1 MTQRLTLK
9 LEAWLYRYATLHAI
23 YNLDDKYENTTITD
37 EMLDDMYNFAM
48 MKEILIHGRIS
59 EGKAKLMVEYEKG
72 KEKLM
77 VSDEMTEHDKGKAKR
92 VEHDKGKA
100 KHAEHDLDDV
110 DLVEAL
116 DLENGV
122 KILEEDFSRL
132 FFGDE
137 DVLCFNNVKY
147 PLTDAEIRLLK
158 KTPTKFIGPRRQLA
172 STSTRSELPLLPQH
186 TELIEDNLIPPHLQ
200 KCIRE

>member
-1 MTQRLTLK
+1 MMQRLTLK
-9 LEAWLYRYATLHAI
+9 LEAWLCLHATLHAI

-77 VSDEMTEHDKGKAKR
+77 VSDEMGKAKR

-110 DLVEAL
+110 DLVDAL

-132 FFGDE
+132 LKAKKAKE
-137 DVLCFNNVKY
+137 
-147 PLTDAEIRLLK
+147 AEE
-158 KTPTKFIGPRRQLA
+158 A
-172 STSTRSELPLLPQH
+172 
-186 TELIEDNLIPPHLQ
+186 
-200 KCIRE
+200 